1 MEPVGIWGVPPGWGR
16 RGGDLRR
23 GGGCSR
29 LDRQGKTCVSSIYG
43 ENIHASSS
51 ETLQLF
57 QL

>member
-1 MEPVGIWGVPPGWGR
+1 MEPVGIWGVPPGVGSPSSVFEKGW
-16 RGGDLRR
+16 
-23 GGGCSR
+23 GCSR
-29 LDRQGKTCVSSIYG
+29 LDRQRKTCVSSIYG

>member
-1 MEPVGIWGVPPGWGR
+1 
-16 RGGDLRR
+16 
-23 GGGCSR
+23 
-29 LDRQGKTCVSSIYG
+29 LDRQRKTCVSSIYG